1 MAQTVKCLPATW
13 ETRVQSL
20 GRKDPL
26 EEEMA
31 THSSTLAWKIPWTE
45 EPCGLQSMGVARIRH
60 DLATKPT
67 IDHGPRVCLFIAC
80 PSTHSH
86 LDLTFTEAEVSP
98 VLFTLAA

>member
-1 MAQTVKCLPATW
+1 VLVKNPHAMQKTHV
-13 ETRVQSL
+13 RSL
-20 GRKDPL
+20 GREDSL
-26 EEEMA
+26 EKKMA
-31 THSSTLAWKIPWTE
+31 THSSILAWKIPWTE